1 MKDFQKDFQKQ
12 FRKGICEFNSGHYFD
27 CHETLEA
34 IWMTFDGTEREL
46 IQGLIQ
52 ISVGYFHLSR
62 NNQVGALKLFKRGLL
77 RIDKY
82 PDKTLSIGVQELSQA
97 VQKTVKNL
105 NCKDNLQKSGHIV
118 GTEYIDY
125 PVIKFDWA

>member
-1 MKDFQKDFQKQ
+1 MKDFQTDFQEQ
-12 FRKGICEFNSGHYFD
+12 FAKGITEFNSGHFFD

-34 IWMTFDGTEREL
+34 LWMTFAGAEREL

-62 NNQVGALKLFKRGLL
+62 NNQVGALKLFKRGLA

-82 PDKTLSIGVQELSQA
+82 PDKTLSIGVDELSQA
-97 VQKTVKNL
+97 VQKTVKAL
-105 NCKDNLQKSGHIV
+105 NSQDNLQKSGHIV
-118 GTEYIDY
+118 DTKSIDY

>member
-1 MKDFQKDFQKQ
+1 MKDFQKDFQIQ
-12 FRKGICEFNSGHYFD
+12 FRKGIEEFNSGHFFD

-34 IWMTFDGTEREL
+34 VWMTFEGAEREL

-62 NNQVGALKLFKRGLL
+62 NNQVGALKLFKKGLG

-82 PDKTLSIGVQELSQA
+82 PDKTLSIGISELSQA
-97 VQKTVKNL
+97 VQKTVKSL
-105 NCKDNLQKSGHIV
+105 NSQDNLQKSGNIV
-118 GTEYIDY
+118 LTESFDY
-125 PVIKFDWA
+125 PVIKFDWG